1 MNDTTENPERRT
13 FIASSAGVLAGAAAA
28 ASFPAGAAAATAS
41 LTAEQAGLGLEY
53 VLTVRANIDPVLQMG
68 KTPLGERRVITISGG
83 TFEGPKARGVI
94 MPGGEDWQITR
105 ADGVTE
111 LDAQYW
117 LRTDDGVI
125 IKVQNRALI
134 APPAGGGQPYF
145 RCSPRFEAPIGGP
158 YDWLNR
164 AIFVGNAAVDNQSQP
179 KVVTLQFFKLT

>member
-1 MNDTTENPERRT
+1 MNDSTENPGRRT
-13 FIASSAGVLAGAAAA
+13 FIASSAGALAGAAAA
-28 ASFPAGAAAATAS
+28 SLPGSAAAAAAS

-53 VLTVRANIDPVLQMG
+53 VLTVRADIDPVLQMG

-83 TFEGPKARGVI
+83 SFEGPKARGVI

-105 ADGVTE
+105 SDGVTE

-117 LRTDDGVI
+117 LRTHDGVI

-134 APPAGGGQPYF
+134 APPEGSGERYF
-145 RCSPRFEAPIGGP
+145 RCSPRFEAPIGP

-164 AIFVGNAAVDNQSQP
+164 AIFVGSAGVDNATQP